1 MIIYTYDRLIAN
13 TAGAYANAAG
23 AQKGWIHMAD
33 TNTNTQ
39 TGAQDTGAQT
49 NTQQQTGAASGAAGG
64 NGATGTQQKDG
75 GNLSAFDQFLQQDGM
90 QAEFDRRVSKAL
102 ETQKGKMTATIQQ
115 QIEAAVTEAQK
126 LAKMTKDQQDEYN
139 RKKKDDELAKREA
152 AITRRE
158 LTATAKDTLASKGLP
173 LGLADILDYTSAD
186 TANASIAAVETAF
199 QAAVQTAVEAKLKGG
214 KAPDKAGDKGGD
226 ALQQQIAQA
235 IRRGFSA

>member
-1 MIIYTYDRLIAN
+1 
-13 TAGAYANAAG
+13 
-23 AQKGWIHMAD
+23 MAD

-49 NTQQQTGAASGAAGG
+49 TQQQTGAASGAAGG
-64 NGATGTQQKDG
+64 NGATGTQQTQQNS

-115 QIEAAVTEAQK
+115 QINDAVTEAQR
-126 LAKMTKDQQDEYN
+126 LAKMTQAEREEHDRQKQAE
-139 RKKKDDELAKREA
+139 ELAKREA

-173 LGLADILDYTSAD
+173 LSLAEIVDYTSAD
-186 TANASIAAVETAF
+186 TANASLKSIETAF
-199 QAAVQTAVEAKLKGG
+199 QAAVQTAVEDRLKGG
-214 KAPDKAGDKGGD
+214 KAPDKANTKGGD
-226 ALQQQIAQA
+226 DLAAQIHNA

>member
-1 MIIYTYDRLIAN
+1 
-13 TAGAYANAAG
+13 
-23 AQKGWIHMAD
+23 MAD

-64 NGATGTQQKDG
+64 NGATGTQQTQQNS
-75 GNLSAFDQFLQQDGM
+75 GNLSAFDQFLMQDGM

-115 QIEAAVTEAQK
+115 QINDAVTEAQR
-126 LAKMTKDQQDEYN
+126 LAKMTQAERDEHD
-139 RKKKDDELAKREA
+139 RQKQAEELAKREA

-173 LGLADILDYTSAD
+173 ISLADILNYESAD
-186 TANASIAAVETAF
+186 TANASIAAVEKAF
-199 QAAVQTAVEAKLKGG
+199 QAAVQTAVEDRLKGG
-214 KAPDKAGDKGGD
+214 KAMDKAHDNGNKSIED
-226 ALQQQIAQA
+226 QIAKA
-235 IRRGFSA
+235 MRSGFFG

>member
-1 MIIYTYDRLIAN
+1 
-13 TAGAYANAAG
+13 
-23 AQKGWIHMAD
+23 MAD

-64 NGATGTQQKDG
+64 NGATGTQQTQQNS
-75 GNLSAFDQFLQQDGM
+75 GNLSAFDQFLMQDGM

-115 QIEAAVTEAQK
+115 QINDAVTEAQR
-126 LAKMTKDQQDEYN
+126 LAKMTQAEREEHDRQKQAE
-139 RKKKDDELAKREA
+139 ELAKREA

-173 LGLADILDYTSAD
+173 ISLADILNYESAD
-186 TANASIAAVETAF
+186 TANASIAAVEKAF
-199 QAAVQTAVEAKLKGG
+199 QSAVQTAVEDRLKGG
-214 KAPDKAGDKGGD
+214 KAMDKAQDNGGKSIED
-226 ALQQQIAQA
+226 QIAKA
-235 IRRGFSA
+235 MRSRFFG

>member
-1 MIIYTYDRLIAN
+1 
-13 TAGAYANAAG
+13 
-23 AQKGWIHMAD
+23 MAE
-33 TNTNTQ
+33 TNTHTQ

-49 NTQQQTGAASGAAGG
+49 TQQQTGAASGAAGG
-64 NGATGTQQKDG
+64 NGATGTQQQTQQNG

-90 QAEFDRRVSKAL
+90 QAEFDRRIAKAL
-102 ETQKGKMTATIQQ
+102 ETQKGKLTSTIQQ

-173 LGLADILDYTSAD
+173 LGLAAILDYTSAD

>member
-1 MIIYTYDRLIAN
+1 
-13 TAGAYANAAG
+13 
-23 AQKGWIHMAD
+23 MAD

-64 NGATGTQQKDG
+64 NGVTGTQQTQQNS
-75 GNLSAFDQFLQQDGM
+75 GNLSAFDQFLMQDGM

-115 QIEAAVTEAQK
+115 QINDAVTEAQR
-126 LAKMTKDQQDEYN
+126 LAKMTQAEREEHDRQKQAE
-139 RKKKDDELAKREA
+139 ELAKREA

-173 LGLADILDYTSAD
+173 ISLADILNYESAD
-186 TANASIAAVETAF
+186 TANASIAAVEKAF
-199 QAAVQTAVEAKLKGG
+199 QSAVQTAVEDRLKGG
-214 KAPDKAGDKGGD
+214 KVMDKAQDNGNKSIED
-226 ALQQQIAQA
+226 QIAKA
-235 IRRGFSA
+235 MRSGFFG

>member
-1 MIIYTYDRLIAN
+1 
-13 TAGAYANAAG
+13 
-23 AQKGWIHMAD
+23 MAE

-90 QAEFDRRVSKAL
+90 QAEFDRRIAKAL

-115 QIEAAVTEAQK
+115 QINAAVTEAQR
-126 LAKMTKDQQDEYN
+126 LAKMTQAEREEHDRQKQAE
-139 RKKKDDELAKREA
+139 ELAKREA

-173 LGLADILDYTSAD
+173 LSLAEIVDYTSAD
-186 TANASIAAVETAF
+186 TANASLKSIETAF
-199 QAAVQTAVEAKLKGG
+199 QAAVQTAVEDRLKGG
-214 KAPDKAGDKGGD
+214 KTMDKAQDNGNKSIEE
-226 ALQQQIAQA
+226 QIAKA
-235 IRRGFSA
+235 MRSGFFG

>member
-1 MIIYTYDRLIAN
+1 
-13 TAGAYANAAG
+13 
-23 AQKGWIHMAD
+23 MAE

-39 TGAQDTGAQT
+39 TGAQDTGAQ
-49 NTQQQTGAASGAAGG
+49 NTQQQTGANSGAAGG
-64 NGATGTQQKDG
+64 NGATGTQQQTQQQNS

-90 QAEFDRRVSKAL
+90 QAEFDRRVAKAL

-173 LGLADILDYTSAD
+173 LGLAAILDYTSAD

>member
-1 MIIYTYDRLIAN
+1 
-13 TAGAYANAAG
+13 
-23 AQKGWIHMAD
+23 MAD

-64 NGATGTQQKDG
+64 NGATGTQQQTQQNS
-75 GNLSAFDQFLQQDGM
+75 GNLSAFDQFLMQDGM

-115 QIEAAVTEAQK
+115 QINDAVTEAQR
-126 LAKMTKDQQDEYN
+126 LAKMTQAEREEHDRQKQAE
-139 RKKKDDELAKREA
+139 ELAKREA

-173 LGLADILDYTSAD
+173 LSLAEIVDYTSAD
-186 TANASIAAVETAF
+186 TANASLKSIETAF
-199 QAAVQTAVEAKLKGG
+199 QAAVQTAVEDRLKGG
-214 KAPDKAGDKGGD
+214 KTMDKAQDNGNKSIEE
-226 ALQQQIAQA
+226 QIAKA
-235 IRRGFSA
+235 MRSGFFG

>member
-1 MIIYTYDRLIAN
+1 
-13 TAGAYANAAG
+13 
-23 AQKGWIHMAD
+23 MAD

-49 NTQQQTGAASGAAGG
+49 TQQQTGAASGAAGG
-64 NGATGTQQKDG
+64 NGATGTQQTQQNS

-115 QIEAAVTEAQK
+115 QINDAVTEAQR
-126 LAKMTKDQQDEYN
+126 LAKMTQAEREEHDRQKQAE
-139 RKKKDDELAKREA
+139 ELAKREA

-173 LGLADILDYTSAD
+173 LSLAEIVDYTSAD
-186 TANASIAAVETAF
+186 TANASLKSIETAF
-199 QAAVQTAVEAKLKGG
+199 QAAVQTAVEDRLKGG
-214 KAPDKAGDKGGD
+214 KAMGKAQDNGNKAIED
-226 ALQQQIAQA
+226 QIAKA
-235 IRRGFSA
+235 MCDGFYG

>member
-1 MIIYTYDRLIAN
+1 
-13 TAGAYANAAG
+13 
-23 AQKGWIHMAD
+23 MAD

-49 NTQQQTGAASGAAGG
+49 TQQQTGAASGAAGG
-64 NGATGTQQKDG
+64 NGATGTRQTQQNS

-115 QIEAAVTEAQK
+115 QINDAVTEAQR
-126 LAKMTKDQQDEYN
+126 LAKMTQAEREEHDRQKQAE
-139 RKKKDDELAKREA
+139 ELAKREA

-173 LGLADILDYTSAD
+173 LSLAEIVDYTSAD
-186 TANASIAAVETAF
+186 TANASLKSIETAF
-199 QAAVQTAVEAKLKGG
+199 QAAVQTAVEDRLKGG
-214 KAPDKAGDKGGD
+214 KAPDKANTKGGD
-226 ALQQQIAQA
+226 DLAAQIHNA

>member
-1 MIIYTYDRLIAN
+1 
-13 TAGAYANAAG
+13 
-23 AQKGWIHMAD
+23 MAD

-49 NTQQQTGAASGAAGG
+49 TQQQTGAASGAAGG

-75 GNLSAFDQFLQQDGM
+75 GHLSAFDQFLQQDGM

-115 QIEAAVTEAQK
+115 QINDAVTEAQR
-126 LAKMTKDQQDEYN
+126 LAKMTQAEREEHDRQKQAE
-139 RKKKDDELAKREA
+139 ELAKREA

-173 LGLADILDYTSAD
+173 LSLAEIVDYTSAD
-186 TANASIAAVETAF
+186 TANASLKSIETAF
-199 QAAVQTAVEAKLKGG
+199 QAAVQTAVEDRLKGG
-214 KAPDKAGDKGGD
+214 KAPDKANTKGGD
-226 ALQQQIAQA
+226 DLAAQIHNA

>member
-1 MIIYTYDRLIAN
+1 
-13 TAGAYANAAG
+13 
-23 AQKGWIHMAD
+23 MAE

-39 TGAQDTGAQT
+39 TSAQDTGAQ
-49 NTQQQTGAASGAAGG
+49 NTQQQTGANSGAAGG
-64 NGATGTQQKDG
+64 NGATGTQQQTQQQNS

-90 QAEFDRRVSKAL
+90 QAEFDRRIAKAL
-102 ETQKGKMTATIQQ
+102 ETQKGKLTSTIQQ

>member
-1 MIIYTYDRLIAN
+1 
-13 TAGAYANAAG
+13 
-23 AQKGWIHMAD
+23 MAD

-64 NGATGTQQKDG
+64 NGATGTQQTQQNS

-115 QIEAAVTEAQK
+115 QINDAVTEAQR
-126 LAKMTKDQQDEYN
+126 LAKMTQAEREEHDRQKQAE
-139 RKKKDDELAKREA
+139 ELAKREA

-173 LGLADILDYTSAD
+173 ISLADILNYESAD
-186 TANASIAAVETAF
+186 TANASIAAVEKAF
-199 QAAVQTAVEAKLKGG
+199 QSAVQTAVEDRLKGG
-214 KAPDKAGDKGGD
+214 KAMDKAQDNGNKSIED
-226 ALQQQIAQA
+226 QIAKA
-235 IRRGFSA
+235 MRSGFFG